1 MYGGSELFFFVNKNI
16 QHKNKVETCAAKLER
31 AEKLMQGLGGE
42 KDRWKETAEQLTI
55 DYDNVV
61 GDVLV
66 SSGALSYLGAFTGS
80 YRTKIRKRW
89 QIKLTVFFFSNY
101 FFDRYIIII
110 YRYRFTQ

>member
-1 MYGGSELFFFVNKNI
+1 MCKKQIIPNI
-16 QHKNKVETCAAKLER
+16 IKKKQVETCAAKLER
-31 AEKLMQGLGGE
+31 AEKLMKGLGGE

-80 YRTKIRKRW
+80 YRTKIRKQW
-89 QIKLTVFFFSNY
+89 QNKLTVFFSN
-101 FFDRYIIII
+101 FKPFRPNMNTIIII
-110 YRYRFTQ
+110 TSVFKQV